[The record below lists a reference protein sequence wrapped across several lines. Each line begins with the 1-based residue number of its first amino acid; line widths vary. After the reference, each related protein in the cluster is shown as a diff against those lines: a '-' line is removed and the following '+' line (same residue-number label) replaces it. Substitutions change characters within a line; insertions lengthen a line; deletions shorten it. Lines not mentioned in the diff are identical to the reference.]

1 MLERLQDDSQSMVES
16 RYHDLK
22 MHQRPGVQALEQGAF
37 DLMSDIQFSER
48 KAHGFADSGVLSSR
62 SVMVP
67 ELAALLAVA
76 PPDADIDAFRH
87 LAIDQDA
94 LHKASA
100 ANRIKTFAFLRGL
113 YGLRPA
119 LPIFREFRRL
129 SVLSSVDIP
138 VLAGLLALAREPVL
152 RACMGMVLGTAI
164 GKTLGRDDF
173 EAWIREYAPARFS
186 QAMYIS
192 FSHNL
197 YASFFQLGYLG
208 EAVGRRRSRRRPTVR
223 PVSAAYAAFLD
234 WLTGL
239 NGLSILDAP
248 YSRALELPKAEHL
261 ALLSSAGQRGLMRV
275 AHAGGILQLDFA
287 SWLRPGELRLST

>member
-1 MLERLQDDSQSMVES
+1 
-16 RYHDLK
+16 
-22 MHQRPGVQALEQGAF
+22 
-37 DLMSDIQFSER
+37 MSDIQFSDR
-48 KAHGFADSGVLSSR
+48 KALGFSDGGVLSSR
-62 SVMVP
+62 SVMLP
-67 ELAALLAVA
+67 ELRALLAVA
-76 PPDADIDAFRH
+76 PQDADVDTFRH
-87 LAIDQDA
+87 LAVDQDA

-100 ANRIKTFAFLRGL
+100 ANRVKTFAFLRGL

-119 LPIFREFRRL
+119 LAIFREFRRL
-129 SVLSSVDIP
+129 SVLYPVDIP

-152 RACMGMVLGTAI
+152 RGCLDMVLGTAI
-164 GKTLGRDDF
+164 GKTLGREDF

-208 EAVGRRRSRRRPTVR
+208 EAVGRCRLRRRPTVQ

-239 NGLSILDAP
+239 NGLSILNAT

-261 ALLSSAGQRGLMRV
+261 SLLSSAGQLGLMRV
-275 AHAGGILQLDFA
+275 AHAGGVLQLDFA
-287 SWLRPGELRLST
+287 SWLRPGEARLST